1 MIMWLEKLYDPH
13 NGQHHLSTIPIKDFN
28 IFKITESFYNIYI
41 YIFKL
46 TKTNFLVK
54 LTQQF

>member
-13 NGQHHLSTIPIKDFN
+13 NGQHHLFTIPIKDFN

-41 YIFKL
+41 YL
-46 TKTNFLVK
+46 N
-54 LTQQF
+54 